1 MVFNDSVTLWPPY
14 RYNLYFFIFMT
25 GKVDSL
31 TTKELASRFGSKES
45 ADGILSKMD
54 FLNFGVRDLTVHA
67 TFGDKLVFK

>member
-1 MVFNDSVTLWPPY
+1 ML
-14 RYNLYFFIFMT
+14 

-31 TTKELASRFGSKES
+31 TTKELAPHFGSKES

>member
-1 MVFNDSVTLWPPY
+1 
-14 RYNLYFFIFMT
+14 MT

-45 ADGILSKMD
+45 ADGILSKMN